1 MCALPTPTSRRRA
14 TDRSM
19 QRRTTHTQGRCT
31 MGATGC
37 SYLPT
42 RSALARPAQQPQ
54 TSRIERPRSSVQSAS
69 SSLLLA
75 QLQRPWAEATM

>member
-1 MCALPTPTSRRRA
+1 MRDSHLDQQETSN
-14 TDRSM
+14 RS
-19 QRRTTHTQGRCT
+19 QHAAQDDTHTQGRCT

-75 QLQRPWAEATM
+75 QQSPWAEATM